1 MMDNTTRTAFERL
14 LKIAQSDTGQ
24 SGRVASFVLAWWNAA
39 DPGGFD
45 IADLFAVD
53 AEIGRDMATVFSYLV
68 GRPTASIPRR
78 IASRSRRSCADAARG
93 LGALRRVGVTS
104 WRPTV
109 EPVARSHRASDG
121 HRNAVF
127 QARAQPI

>member
-24 SGRVASFVLAWWNAA
+24 SHRVASFVLAWWNAT
-39 DPGGFD
+39 DHGGFD

-68 GRPTASIPRR
+68 DRPTAEYPDAYRAGIEAVMRR
-78 IASRSRRSCADAARG
+78 
-93 LGALRRVGVTS
+93 
-104 WRPTV
+104 WRPEV
-109 EPVARSHRASDG
+109 WERY
-121 HRNAVF
+121 
-127 QARAQPI
+127 AQSA

>member
-39 DPGGFD
+39 DHGGFD

-53 AEIGRDMATVFSYLV
+53 AEIGRDMATVFFHLV
-68 GRPTASIPRR
+68 DRPTAEYPEAYRVDIEAIIRR
-78 IASRSRRSCADAARG
+78 
-93 LGALRRVGVTS
+93 
-104 WRPTV
+104 WRPEV
-109 EPVARSHRASDG
+109 WERYAESA
-121 HRNAVF
+121 
-127 QARAQPI
+127 